1 MHRLC
6 SSHNNQGV
14 SKSLIN
20 TSIIICKIAVNGKK
34 EIENSKQFFLT
45 YLTYLQ
51 PIKSAFIC

>member
-20 TSIIICKIAVNGKK
+20 ISIIICKIAVNGKK

-51 PIKSAFIC
+51 PIK